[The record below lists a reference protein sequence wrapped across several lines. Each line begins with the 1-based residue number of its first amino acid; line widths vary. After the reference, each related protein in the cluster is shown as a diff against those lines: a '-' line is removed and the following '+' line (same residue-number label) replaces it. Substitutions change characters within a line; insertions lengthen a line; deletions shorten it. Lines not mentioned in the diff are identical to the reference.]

1 MSIGDFIIVTM
12 VITGILST
20 FGTMLYLG
28 HTIDK
33 IERRLRMV
41 ENDKQ

>member
-1 MSIGDFIIVTM
+1 MSIGDFILTTM
-12 VITGILST
+12 VTLGIAST

-33 IERRLRMV
+33 IERRLREV
-41 ENDKQ
+41 EERKQ